1 MLSGKQIAEA
11 RKRKGLTQEALAAEL
26 GVSRQT
32 IAKWEQ
38 EISTPSVT
46 NAHRLID
53 ILGLQEMENK
63 SSAEDEGNARTICKK
78 RLTKRLLIELWAVY
92 VGIAFLCF
100 FFYWN
105 CGIVFYPCNIGC
117 PNISCYCSAGSKGKE
132 DRFTDED
139 SSRRN
144 MLYWACHT
152 GSSCYTCKW
161 VCSKRKLST

>member
-63 SSAEDEGNARTICKK
+63 SSTEDEGNARTVCKK

-92 VGIAFLCF
+92 VGIAFSVAHKILEEGTPAVERYKKF
-100 FFYWN
+100 LS
-105 CGIVFYPCNIGC
+105 GGC
-117 PNISCYCSAGSKGKE
+117 SMAPVELLKIAGVNLETPAPIQDALNAFGEIIKE
-132 DRFTDED
+132 METLVED
-139 SSRRN
+139 
-144 MLYWACHT
+144 
-152 GSSCYTCKW
+152 
-161 VCSKRKLST
+161 

>member
-53 ILGLQEMENK
+53 ILGLQEWRINRLPKMKAMQELFV
-63 SSAEDEGNARTICKK
+63 K
-78 RLTKRLLIELWAVY
+78 R
-92 VGIAFLCF
+92 
-100 FFYWN
+100 
-105 CGIVFYPCNIGC
+105 
-117 PNISCYCSAGSKGKE
+117 
-132 DRFTDED
+132 D
-139 SSRRN
+139 
-144 MLYWACHT
+144 
-152 GSSCYTCKW
+152 
-161 VCSKRKLST
+161 

>member
-63 SSAEDEGNARTICKK
+63 SSTEDEGNARTICKK

-100 FFYWN
+100 FSI
-105 CGIVFYPCNIGC
+105 GIVALFFIPA
-117 PNISCYCSAGSKGKE
+117 ISVVLILVAIVVQEVRG
-132 DRFTDED
+132 FTDED

>member
-63 SSAEDEGNARTICKK
+63 SSTEDEGNARTICKK

-100 FFYWN
+100 FSI
-105 CGIVFYPCNIGC
+105 GIVALFFIPA
-117 PNISCYCSAGSKGKE
+117 ISVVLILVAIVVQE